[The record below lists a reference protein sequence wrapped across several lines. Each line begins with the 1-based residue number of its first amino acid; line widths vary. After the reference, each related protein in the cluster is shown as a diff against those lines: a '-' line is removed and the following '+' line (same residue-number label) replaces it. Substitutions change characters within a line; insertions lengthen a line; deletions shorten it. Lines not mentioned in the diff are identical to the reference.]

1 MEQADRI
8 TIMKDGCLVKEV
20 HVSEIT
26 KEEMI
31 NQMAGKKVQIT
42 GRVQRKVSDEVFLR
56 PEIFPEK
63 GSSRM

>member
-1 MEQADRI
+1 MVFITHHLDEVMEQADRI

-31 NQMAGKKVQIT
+31 NQMAGKRYRL
-42 GRVQRKVSDEVFLR
+42 RVESREK
-56 PEIFPEK
+56 FPMK
-63 GSSRM
+63 CF